1 MRSIF
6 QLFAKSP
13 LGPMEEHMTKVKEC
27 VDKVPV
33 MFEALC
39 NDDHVRVK
47 EIAKEIW
54 ALEHEADIIK
64 TKIRDNIP
72 RNIFLPMD
80 RKDFLSMLSAQDEI
94 ADIAEDL
101 GYILTMRRTK
111 VPEAIK
117 AELNI
122 LLESVIKVV
131 ELALKIVAELGN
143 LEASAFGG
151 QEAIDVLKMVDD
163 LGVAEWESDKFQYK
177 LSKKLFE
184 IEEQESPVAI
194 FIWTRIIITLGK
206 IANHS
211 EKLGKM
217 IRGTLVC

>member
-1 MRSIF
+1 
-6 QLFAKSP
+6 
-13 LGPMEEHMTKVKEC
+13 MEEHMTKVKEC